1 MGRDT
6 ATLIN
11 PSHTNVASTVSS
23 FSPPVQNVGQCITL
37 NYGAQEVRVDLFS
50 RAMEVVF
57 TAAIIFST
65 ALMPFVLCTMF
76 IPELMVS
83 VMMPPA
89 VYLLIP
95 YILIMVLVGAKISSL
110 FGCSLWERLTS
121 DPVRK
126 RAEQPSRTSDA
137 YHPTNARVDANPSGS
152 KQRPPFTTRT
162 DATAAMAYTMSSPTA
177 RYNAFR

>member
-11 PSHTNVASTVSS
+11 PSHTNVASTASS
-23 FSPPVQNVGQCITL
+23 LPPPAQSVGQYITPK
-37 NYGAQEVRVDLFS
+37 YGAQEVRVDLFS
-50 RAMEVVF
+50 RAMEAVF

-76 IPELMVS
+76 IPELMVA

-126 RAEQPSRTSDA
+126 RAEQPSQTSDA
-137 YHPTNARVDANPSGS
+137 SRSTNAHVDANPSGS
-152 KQRPPFTTRT
+152 KQQPPFTTNADVT
-162 DATAAMAYTMSSPTA
+162 TAIAYTISSPTA